1 MRFSPLPH
9 DLAAEHQDTRRFRK
23 VLEAFGYPARVFD
36 MGEPAGA
43 AVYACLCDED
53 TLVSFEGS
61 CAFYRSK
68 GVSRRNAEFLFSD
81 GSGFSW
87 LGLSI
92 GTPEAPEMGASLV
105 LEAQSFS
112 PNGDAKSTRARGAG
126 IQGEALFWLD
136 AATAALLV
144 DRPHWPYPLG
154 VDVILTSGAQI
165 VALPRHLAWEVI

>member
-1 MRFSPLPH
+1 MILLPSIK
-9 DLAAEHQDTRRFRK
+9 TP
-23 VLEAFGYPARVFD
+23 VVFAKSLRLLLSGTGLD

-53 TLVSFEGS
+53 TSCPLKAVARFIALRVFRVAMPSF
-61 CAFYRSK
+61 C
-68 GVSRRNAEFLFSD
+68 SRMVQDLA
-81 GSGFSW
+81 GW
-87 LGLSI
+87 GLSI

-112 PNGDAKSTRARGAG
+112 PNGDAKSIRARGAG